1 MKWKYLFFFG
11 FICAF
16 SSCNNQGQQ
25 APTAKI
31 GIESNELNCYH
42 YIKNKDTVILKMR
55 SANGLVT
62 GTLIY
67 NIYQK
72 DKNSGTFEGK
82 MDGDILF
89 GDYTFNSEG
98 MKSVRQVAF
107 KKVGNNFIEGYG
119 ETEEQNGKLNF
130 NNKDS
135 LSFEHSII
143 LMPFDCDP

>member
-1 MKWKYLFFFG
+1 MKWKYLFIFG
-11 FICAF
+11 IICLF
-16 SSCNNQGQQ
+16 SSCNNQEQQ

-67 NIYQK
+67 NIYEK
-72 DKNSGTFEGK
+72 DKNTGTIEGK
-82 MDGDILF
+82 MNGKMLF
-89 GDYTFNSEG
+89 ADYTFNAEG
-98 MKSVRQVAF
+98 TKSIRPVAF
-107 KKVGNNFIEGYG
+107 KKVENNFMEGYG
-119 ETEEQNGKLNF
+119 ETEEQNGKLSF
-130 NNKDS
+130 KNKDS